1 MTKRG
6 KTHPKIRA
14 SAAAHRTARE
24 RLAGIEPSAQ
34 PSALTPRQVAREF
47 RGLIESGVP
56 IRCAGEARSEPQ
68 SLLARGYTPQY
79 KIEIFDTRFY
89 LAKVRQNPDIR
100 FFVAYVVQRNF
111 RTGRTEIY
119 PRIFYK
125 DISLIW
131 RSASHF
137 VRSEDENWIGK
148 GELRISVIDGEE
160 VEQSAEETTDL
171 PLETQTAL
179 ETLSRSA
186 RRVAFDDA
194 AVALVL
200 HRGNDAR
207 IEPYRDFVEPRVRA
221 RSDPRNLVNRGRS
234 VARFARKHDPTSL
247 RFARGFEPD
256 FERGVV
262 EVSTSTSKLY
272 GGRLKRFRILSRN
285 RTIQYLFFAGPHQV
299 WIIPPQ
305 TTAAELTS
313 YGVRAIDV
321 IADENLCIP
330 GYEYHF
336 LDDSTEPPQLVSQ
349 IPEGFA
355 GEPSPFDPSRA
366 DASRWLDRLPV
377 IQEFRRKI
385 LGASRSSQSA
395 CTR

>member
-1 MTKRG
+1 
-6 KTHPKIRA
+6 
-14 SAAAHRTARE
+14 
-24 RLAGIEPSAQ
+24 
-34 PSALTPRQVAREF
+34 VAREF
-47 RGLIESGVP
+47 RRLIESGAP
-56 IRCAGEARSEPQ
+56 IRCAGAARSEPQ
-68 SLLARGYTPQY
+68 SLLSRGYTPKY
-79 KIEIFDTRFY
+79 KIEIFDTRYY
-89 LAKVRQNPDIR
+89 LANVRQNPDIR
-100 FFVAYVVQRNF
+100 FFVAYVVQRHP

-148 GELRISVIDGEE
+148 GELRVCVIDGQE

-171 PLETQTAL
+171 PLEIQTAL
-179 ETLSRSA
+179 ETLSRRA
-186 RRVAFDDA
+186 RRVAFDDE

-207 IEPYRDFVEPRVRA
+207 IEPYRDFLEPRVRA

-234 VARFARKHDPTSL
+234 VARFTRQHDPTSL

-256 FERGVV
+256 FERGVI

-272 GGRLKRFRILSRN
+272 GGRLKRFRILSKN

-305 TTAAELTS
+305 TTAGHLTS

-349 IPEGFA
+349 IPAGFA
-355 GEPSPFDPSRA
+355 GAPNPFDPARA
-366 DASRWLDRLPV
+366 DASRWLDQLPV

-385 LGASRSSQSA
+385 LGASRI
-395 CTR
+395 